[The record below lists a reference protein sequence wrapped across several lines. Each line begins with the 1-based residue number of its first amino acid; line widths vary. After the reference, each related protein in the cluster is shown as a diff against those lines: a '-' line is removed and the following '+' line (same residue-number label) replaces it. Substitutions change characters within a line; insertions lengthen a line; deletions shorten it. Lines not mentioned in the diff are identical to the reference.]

1 MKVKAKVK
9 ATGKVVEAT
18 LDKCSV
24 PVAGYGAR
32 SVYECSDGKK
42 YFDTELDFINVYPDW
57 QQVRIQAAISAMN
70 GLLTGTSAERYTL
83 RIKPEQIAKDANE
96 YADALIKE
104 LQKEMEVNN
113 E

>member
-1 MKVKAKVK
+1 MKAKVK
-9 ATGKVVEAT
+9 ATGKVVETT

-24 PVAGYGAR
+24 PIVGYGAR

-42 YFDTELDFINVYPDW
+42 YYDTELDFINVYPDW

>member
-1 MKVKAKVK
+1 MKAKVK

-24 PVAGYGAR
+24 PVVGYGAR

-42 YFDTELDFINVYPDW
+42 YYDTELDFINVYPDW
-57 QQVRIQAAISAMN
+57 QQVRIQAAIAAMQKFA
-70 GLLTGTSAERYTL
+70 GRHYLSRDSYHEYSAEDA
-83 RIKPEQIAKDANE
+83 AKMSVK